1 MKKKLHNGLWI
12 SSTNLSNNLMGSSR
26 YSNFLSSKISASYN
40 LDLLYFMPIKKVPE
54 NKKNLIQFNNIF
66 FIEKKPRKIPIIKSD
81 EGCNIYFDNIQID
94 LIKWIEKN
102 FSIRKYKFV
111 ICDYIYLAPIFDF
124 LPRNV
129 LKIINT
135 HDIYGDRYKKL
146 KWGNTEKEKF
156 FSCSSYQEINLLRKS
171 DLVIAISE
179 LEAKYFKRL
188 LKSIDKRIFVST
200 VRYNNNKMLNIN
212 RKLDSVPTKKN
223 LILGFIGSSNSIN
236 QYGIRKLFLSL
247 DKIQNKNFEFHL
259 AGSICNEIKEE
270 YSWLKKFYIIQEVKL
285 IDYLNSINLMVNP
298 MPKNTTGLKIKT
310 VESFQ
315 NNVPIIGTKDA
326 FSGINTKSIWHEA
339 NSIEELISLLKKILN
354 SNDLFKKVEKDTN
367 LLKKSYKEETKNDI
381 DYLLKEIENK
391 ILIFKL
397 FLSDKFHVK
406 LLCFLINLK
415 RNFEELISINKNKKF
430 LNQLDIQ
437 ELRESVKFRSIMV
450 NYYLNKIKN
459 MERKTNE
466 K

>member
-1 MKKKLHNGLWI
+1 
-12 SSTNLSNNLMGSSR
+12 
-26 YSNFLSSKISASYN
+26 
-40 LDLLYFMPIKKVPE
+40 MPIKKVPE

-270 YSWLKKFYIIQEVKL
+270 YSWLKKLYIIQEEKL

-354 SNDLFKKVEKDTN
+354 SNDLFKKVEK
-367 LLKKSYKEETKNDI
+367 
-381 DYLLKEIENK
+381 
-391 ILIFKL
+391 
-397 FLSDKFHVK
+397 
-406 LLCFLINLK
+406 
-415 RNFEELISINKNKKF
+415 
-430 LNQLDIQ
+430 
-437 ELRESVKFRSIMV
+437 
-450 NYYLNKIKN
+450 
-459 MERKTNE
+459 
-466 K
+466 